1 MTSVKRFEK
10 CTQSDSAYIQ
20 LVKLYLPLCLM
31 NIITGEERV
40 VICHRFP
47 LNNSTFKTQISVKKL
62 TLLNPLNVILSF
74 NLLREGNLFI
84 HHRMSRRLT
93 TTILNREDLC
103 RCLYLHI
110 HALFIILKSH
120 ISNQLLLLWE
130 KL

>member
-47 LNNSTFKTQISVKKL
+47 LNNSTFKTQTSVKKIDF
-62 TLLNPLNVILSF
+62 LLNPLNVILSF

-84 HHRMSRRLT
+84 HYRISRGFD
-93 TTILNREDLC
+93 NNNFE
-103 RCLYLHI
+103 
-110 HALFIILKSH
+110 
-120 ISNQLLLLWE
+120 
-130 KL
+130 